1 VGIFGRYWE
10 VVVGSYVTV
19 VYHVQDW
26 EAFAEQWEGICKE
39 LGSNEELPVKVTAVS
54 KSNEIRRV
62 EKIEE
67 ILEAYDNACYDD
79 LVGCMEDL
87 REVLDGG

>member
-1 VGIFGRYWE
+1 LE
-10 VVVGSYVTV
+10 VVVGKYVTV

-26 EAFAEQWEGICKE
+26 EVFKEQWAGICKE

-54 KSNEIRRV
+54 RSNEISRV
-62 EKIEE
+62 EKIED
-67 ILEAYDNACYDD
+67 ILEAYDNACYDG
-79 LVGCMEDL
+79 LEKCMEDL